1 MTRVHDDDEQGE
13 DRAEQQAD
21 GRGGEGDR
29 LHGQGGRL
37 PDAVPPGGG
46 YLLPGGHGLA
56 RGELAE
62 YAQHR
67 GELRVGPEQASLDA
81 LKLVLLVVAT
91 NHDVLLSCRSAA
103 GARCPEVRVLA
114 PGQDPHRPGG
124 QRRAGRRRVTAARL
138 VPAGAAGPEARRRGL
153 GGGGSGQRS

>member
-1 MTRVHDDDEQGE
+1 VTRAHDDDEQGE

-103 GARCPEVRVLA
+103 GA
-114 PGQDPHRPGG
+114 QY
-124 QRRAGRRRVTAARL
+124 
-138 VPAGAAGPEARRRGL
+138 PATR
-153 GGGGSGQRS
+153 